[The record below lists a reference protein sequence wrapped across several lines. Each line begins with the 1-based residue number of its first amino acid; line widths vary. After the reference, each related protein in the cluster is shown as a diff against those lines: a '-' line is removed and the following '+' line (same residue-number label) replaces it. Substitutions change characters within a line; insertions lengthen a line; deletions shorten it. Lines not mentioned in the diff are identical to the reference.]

1 MDQPGWGTEM
11 RRKENGEDS
20 DLDLDLDGESDGDVE
35 RPSMSQV
42 PILSSMK
49 SHVRHSPRSRHSRSH
64 PPATFRFGPRLAR
77 VPPLAPRAPSSLA
90 RPLQPAAPAPAVSPT
105 SEAIG
110 KVFADHIGSRV
121 ASLSSV
127 FPDIVCSA
135 TSYGPSRHPRHV

>member
-49 SHVRHSPRSRHSRSH
+49 SHVRHSPRSRHSRSY

-77 VPPLAPRAPSSLA
+77 VPPLAPRAPSPLA
-90 RPLQPAAPAPAVSPT
+90 RPLHPTAAVSPS

-110 KVFADHIGSRV
+110 KVFTDHIGSRV

-127 FPDIVCSA
+127 FPDVVCSA
-135 TSYGPSRHPRHV
+135 TSCEPSRHARHV